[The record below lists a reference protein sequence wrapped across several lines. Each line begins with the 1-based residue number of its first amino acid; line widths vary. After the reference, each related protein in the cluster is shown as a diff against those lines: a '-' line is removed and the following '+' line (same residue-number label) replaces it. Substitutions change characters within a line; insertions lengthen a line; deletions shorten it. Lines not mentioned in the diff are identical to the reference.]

1 MLAGMRVSV
10 RLWVTPGTVSAS
22 LDGIV
27 SRTGFTARDRPS
39 VDDDPEMSD
48 SVTSGP
54 QVRLAEV
61 VASLSLATDLA
72 GGLPLEHGLRRSLLA
87 VWLGEDLGL
96 SADEL
101 SDVYYVALLGTV
113 GCSVE
118 GTLLAKV
125 SRDELA
131 VLGDSAGVD
140 PANTR
145 DVIAW
150 VLRNFGAD
158 EPPLRRIRIVASAVR
173 SGQTEFQIVCRDV
186 ALQVGE
192 MLDIGPTIR
201 QALAQCH
208 ERWDGAGGPKRL
220 KGEEIRLPARVFNVA
235 HQADLFNRLGG
246 VDAVVAVL
254 RRGRGKVYEPQ
265 LADRFCRLAPRLL
278 SRLESEPAWD
288 AVLSAEPGSPRWL
301 APDEFDAVGRA
312 IANFADIRS
321 PYTVG
326 HSSGVAIVAEA
337 AARGLRLSD
346 ADAATVHRAGLIHD
360 LGRSGVP
367 AAVWNKPDPLTPTEW
382 ERVKQHP
389 SLTELVLA
397 RSGAL
402 GHLGT
407 LAGLHHERLDGS
419 GYRGVS
425 ASFLPV
431 AAQILAAADTYHTKT
446 EPRPYRAALTT
457 DAAADDLRG
466 EARLGRFDSQ
476 VVEAVLTAGGHPAQ
490 RQRSVRPAGL
500 SEREVEV
507 LSLVIRGLS
516 NRQMAEALFV
526 SPKTVDHHIQHIYDK
541 IGVSTRVGATLFAL
555 QHGLVEDL
563 G

>member
-1 MLAGMRVSV
+1 
-10 RLWVTPGTVSAS
+10 
-22 LDGIV
+22 
-27 SRTGFTARDRPS
+27 
-39 VDDDPEMSD
+39 MSD
-48 SVTSGP
+48 RVTYGP
-54 QVRLAEV
+54 RVRLAEV

-96 SADEL
+96 SPDQL

-254 RRGRGKVYEPQ
+254 RRGRGKVYEPR
-265 LADRFCRLAPRLL
+265 LADRFSRLAPRLL

-301 APDEFDAVGRA
+301 APDELDAVGRA

-367 AAVWNKPDPLTPTEW
+367 AAVWNKADPLTPSEW
-382 ERVKQHP
+382 ERVKEHP

-431 AAQILAAADTYHTKT
+431 AAQILAAADAYHTKT

-466 EARLGRFDSQ
+466 EARLGRFDNQ
-476 VVEAVLTAGGHPAQ
+476 VVEAVLTAGGHPAH

-507 LSLVIRGLS
+507 LGLVIRGLS

-555 QHGLVEDL
+555 RHGLVEDL
-563 G
+563 A

>member
-1 MLAGMRVSV
+1 
-10 RLWVTPGTVSAS
+10 
-22 LDGIV
+22 
-27 SRTGFTARDRPS
+27 
-39 VDDDPEMSD
+39 MSD
-48 SVTSGP
+48 SVTYGP
-54 QVRLAEV
+54 RVRLAEV

-254 RRGRGKVYEPQ
+254 RRGRGKVYEPR
-265 LADRFCRLAPRLL
+265 LADRFCRLAPQLL

-288 AVLSAEPGSPRWL
+288 AVLSAEPGPLRWL
-301 APDEFDAVGRA
+301 APDELDAVGQA

-346 ADAATVHRAGLIHD
+346 EDAATVHRAGLIHD

-367 AAVWNKPDPLTPTEW
+367 AAVWNKPDPLTPSEW
-382 ERVKQHP
+382 ERVKEHP

-431 AAQILAAADTYHTKT
+431 AAQVLAAADAYHTKT
-446 EPRPYRAALTT
+446 EPRPYRAALAT
-457 DAAADDLRG
+457 DAVADDLRG
-466 EARLGRFDSQ
+466 DARVGKFDSQ
-476 VVEAVLTAGGHPAQ
+476 VVEAVLTAGGHRAQ
-490 RQRSVRPAGL
+490 TKRSVRPAGL

-507 LSLVIRGLS
+507 LGLVIRGLS
-516 NRQMAEALFV
+516 NRQMAEALFI

-555 QHGLVEDL
+555 QHGLVEDR